1 MPTVMVLPLP
11 ELPLELPAGAVVPL
25 ELDLDEELHAPRTSK
40 AALTAAMAPAL
51 FNLICPPV

>member
-1 MPTVMVLPLP
+1 MVLPLP